1 MKLSSIQFVSR
12 LSAAAG
18 AMLLAAAAFAA
29 DPVDA
34 AHAAAHGEPAGV
46 MPTAAQGIM
55 PMIVTILVFV
65 VVLAILSMT
74 VWPKINA
81 GLKEREEKI
90 RSEIAAAE
98 MARSQA
104 KDALEQ
110 YSKSLADARA
120 EAQKMIDTTKAAQ
133 SALAA
138 ELRAKA
144 DVELTA
150 LRDRA
155 MRDIDTA
162 RKAAVAEIYT
172 ETATLAA
179 SVAAKILKREI
190 NAGDQHR
197 LVEESLGEM
206 QTLRN

>member
-1 MKLSSIQFVSR
+1 MKTFNTSFALAVT
-12 LSAAAG
+12 
-18 AMLLAAAAFAA
+18 LAAASTSLAA
-29 DPVDA
+29 EEVGAIPSQ
-34 AHAAAHGEPAGV
+34 
-46 MPTAAQGIM
+46 AQGIATGVTALVVFA
-55 PMIVTILVFV
+55 IVAVFLQV
-65 VVLAILSMT
+65 V
-74 VWPKINA
+74 VWPKISK
-81 GLKEREEKI
+81 GLSDRENKIREEI
-90 RSEIAAAE
+90 ESAE

-144 DVELTA
+144 DVELSA

-155 MRDIDTA
+155 MKDIDAA
-162 RKAAVAEIYT
+162 RKAAVAEIYN
-172 ETATLAA
+172 ETAMLA
-179 SVAAKILKREI
+179 SNVAAKILKREI
-190 NAGDQHR
+190 NAGDQNR

-206 QTLRN
+206 QALRN